1 MYSELEN
8 KKYFM
13 LHQYV
18 PANSGGRTV

>member
-1 MYSELEN
+1 MYSELEI
-8 KKYFM
+8 KKHFM